1 MNQETETLIAT
12 KWAIDT
18 AHSEIQ
24 FKVKHLMLTQVTG
37 QFTQF
42 AGQVEMEETQLE
54 TAQISFTADTV
65 SISTGNEQRDGHLR
79 GEDFFNSEVYPQLLF
94 TNGKIVNSTT
104 GLILTGDMTIRDTT
118 NRVELP
124 VEFGGL
130 GIDPWG
136 NQKLGFS
143 INGKINRKDFGLVW
157 NSALEAGGVLV
168 SDDVRIIAEIQ
179 LAKS

>member
-1 MNQETETLIAT
+1 MNQETETLVAT
-12 KWAIDT
+12 KWAIDQ

-24 FKVKHLMLTQVTG
+24 FKVKHMMLTNVTG

-42 AGQVEMEETQLE
+42 SGEIEMEETQLE
-54 TAQISFTADTV
+54 TAHVSFTAETS
-65 SISTGNEQRDGHLR
+65 SISTGNDQRDVHLR
-79 GEDFFNSEVYPQLLF
+79 GEEFFNSEVYPQLQF

-104 GLILTGDMTIRDTT
+104 GLILTGDMTIRDIT

>member
-1 MNQETETLIAT
+1 
-12 KWAIDT
+12 
-18 AHSEIQ
+18 
-24 FKVKHLMLTQVTG
+24 
-37 QFTQF
+37 
-42 AGQVEMEETQLE
+42 MEETQLE

-104 GLILTGDMTIRDTT
+104 GLILTGDMTIRDIT

>member
-1 MNQETETLIAT
+1 MNQETETLVAT

-24 FKVKHLMLTQVTG
+24 FKVKHMMLTQVTG

-94 TNGKIVNSTT
+94 ANGKIVNSTN
-104 GLILTGDMTIRDTT
+104 GLILTGDMTIRDITH
-118 NRVELP
+118 RVELP

-130 GIDPWG
+130 GVDPWG

>member
-1 MNQETETLIAT
+1 MNQETETLVAT

-24 FKVKHLMLTQVTG
+24 FKVKHMMLTQVTG

-54 TAQISFTADTV
+54 TAQISFTADTA

-94 TNGKIVNSTT
+94 TNGKIVNSTN
-104 GLILTGDMTIRDTT
+104 GLILTGDMTIRDIT

-130 GIDPWG
+130 GVDPWG

-157 NSALEAGGVLV
+157 NSALETGGVLV

>member
-104 GLILTGDMTIRDTT
+104 GLILTGDMTIRDIT

>member
-1 MNQETETLIAT
+1 MNQETETLVAT

-24 FKVKHLMLTQVTG
+24 FKVKHMMLTNVTG

-42 AGQVEMEETQLE
+42 SGEIEMEENQLE
-54 TAQISFTADTV
+54 TAHVSFTAETS
-65 SISTGNEQRDGHLR
+65 SISTGNDQRDGHLR
-79 GEDFFNSEVYPQLLF
+79 GEDFFN
-94 TNGKIVNSTT
+94 
-104 GLILTGDMTIRDTT
+104 
-118 NRVELP
+118 P

>member
-1 MNQETETLIAT
+1 MNQETETLVAT

>member
-1 MNQETETLIAT
+1 
-12 KWAIDT
+12 
-18 AHSEIQ
+18 
-24 FKVKHLMLTQVTG
+24 
-37 QFTQF
+37 
-42 AGQVEMEETQLE
+42 
-54 TAQISFTADTV
+54 
-65 SISTGNEQRDGHLR
+65 
-79 GEDFFNSEVYPQLLF
+79 
-94 TNGKIVNSTT
+94 
-104 GLILTGDMTIRDTT
+104 MTIRDIT

>member
-1 MNQETETLIAT
+1 MNQETETLVAT

-18 AHSEIQ
+18 THSEIQ

-104 GLILTGDMTIRDTT
+104 GLILTGDMTIRDIT

-179 LAKS
+179 LSKS

>member
-1 MNQETETLIAT
+1 MNQETETLVAT

-24 FKVKHLMLTQVTG
+24 FKVKHMMLTQVTG

-42 AGQVEMEETQLE
+42 VGQVEMEETHLE
-54 TAQISFTADTV
+54 TAHVSFSAETS

-79 GEDFFNSEVYPQLLF
+79 GEDFFNSEVYPYLTF
-94 TNGKIVNSTT
+94 TNGKIVNSTA
-104 GLILTGDMTIRDTT
+104 GLMLTGDMTIRDIT

-130 GIDPWG
+130 GVDPWG

-157 NSALEAGGVLV
+157 NSALETGGVLV

>member
-1 MNQETETLIAT
+1 MNQETETLVAT

-157 NSALEAGGVLV
+157 NSALEAGGFLV

>member
-1 MNQETETLIAT
+1 MNQETETLVAT
-12 KWAIDT
+12 KWSIDP

-42 AGQVEMEETQLE
+42 SGDVEMEETQLE
-54 TAQISFTADTV
+54 TARINFTAQTS

-79 GEDFFNSEVYPQLLF
+79 GEDFFNSEKYPQLKF
-94 TNGKIVNSTT
+94 TNGKVVNTTT
-104 GLILTGDMTIRDTT
+104 GLKLIGDMTIRETT
-118 NRVELP
+118 NLIELQ

-130 GIDPWG
+130 GVDPWG

-143 INGKINRKDFGLVW
+143 IDGKINRKDFGLVW
-157 NSALEAGGVLV
+157 NSTLETGGVLV
-168 SDDVRIIAEIQ
+168 SDDVKIIAEIQ
-179 LAKS
+179 LAKA

>member
-1 MNQETETLIAT
+1 MNQETETLVAT

-24 FKVKHLMLTQVTG
+24 FKVKHMMLTQVTG

-94 TNGKIVNSTT
+94 ANGKIVNSTN
-104 GLILTGDMTIRDTT
+104 GLLLTGDMTIRDITH
-118 NRVELP
+118 RVELP

-130 GIDPWG
+130 GVDPWG

>member
-1 MNQETETLIAT
+1 MNQETETLVTT

-24 FKVKHLMLTQVTG
+24 FKVKHMMLTNVTG

-42 AGQVEMEETQLE
+42 SGEIEMEENQLE
-54 TAQISFTADTV
+54 TAHVSFTAETS
-65 SISTGNEQRDGHLR
+65 SISTGNDQRDGHLR
-79 GEDFFNSEVYPQLLF
+79 GEDFFNSEVYPQIKF

-104 GLILTGDMTIRDTT
+104 GLMLTGDMTIRDTT

-157 NSALEAGGVLV
+157 NSALEAGGFLV

>member
-104 GLILTGDMTIRDTT
+104 GLILTGDMTIRDIT

-179 LAKS
+179 LTKS

>member
-12 KWAIDT
+12 KCAIDT

-104 GLILTGDMTIRDTT
+104 GLILTGDMTIRDIT

>member
-1 MNQETETLIAT
+1 
-12 KWAIDT
+12 
-18 AHSEIQ
+18 
-24 FKVKHLMLTQVTG
+24 MLTQVTG

-104 GLILTGDMTIRDTT
+104 GLILTGDMTIRDIT

>member
-1 MNQETETLIAT
+1 MNQETETLVAT
-12 KWAIDT
+12 KWAIDQ

-24 FKVKHLMLTQVTG
+24 FKVKHMMLTNVTG

-42 AGQVEMEETQLE
+42 SGEIEMEETQLE
-54 TAQISFTADTV
+54 TAHVSFTAETS
-65 SISTGNEQRDGHLR
+65 SISTGNDQRDGHLR
-79 GEDFFNSEVYPQLLF
+79 GEDFFNSEVYSQLQF

-104 GLILTGDMTIRDTT
+104 GLILTGDMTIRDIT

>member
-1 MNQETETLIAT
+1 MNQETETLVAT

-24 FKVKHLMLTQVTG
+24 FKVKHMMLTQVTG

-94 TNGKIVNSTT
+94 ANGKIVNSTN
-104 GLILTGDMTIRDTT
+104 GLLLTGDMTIRDITH
-118 NRVELP
+118 RVELP

-130 GIDPWG
+130 GVDPWG

-157 NSALEAGGVLV
+157 NSALETGGVLV

>member
-1 MNQETETLIAT
+1 MNQETETLVAT

-94 TNGKIVNSTT
+94 TNGKIVN
-104 GLILTGDMTIRDTT
+104 GKIG
-118 NRVELP
+118 
-124 VEFGGL
+124 
-130 GIDPWG
+130 
-136 NQKLGFS
+136 
-143 INGKINRKDFGLVW
+143 NGKIVNDVVVVISESCNSVLGLFYM
-157 NSALEAGGVLV
+157 
-168 SDDVRIIAEIQ
+168 
-179 LAKS
+179 